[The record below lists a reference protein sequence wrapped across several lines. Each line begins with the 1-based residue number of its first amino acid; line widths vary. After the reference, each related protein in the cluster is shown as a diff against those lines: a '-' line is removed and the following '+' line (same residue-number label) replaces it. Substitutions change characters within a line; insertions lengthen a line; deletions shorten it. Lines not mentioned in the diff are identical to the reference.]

1 MGAALLERQSAALGR
16 LDTACSRRLGGR
28 LQRPLARA
36 SFVVGDTDADAHVV
50 VSLEVGGERAAAFA
64 YDHHGFV
71 MPFSSSIDDL
81 EITVDEG
88 PAEARVWG
96 SVGAAM
102 PSGDRQTLVLWR
114 VYSGGNSWTRD
125 VVSSARDGVHRLAIR
140 GAVVGAP
147 ARLACR

>member
-1 MGAALLERQSAALGR
+1 M
-16 LDTACSRRLGGR
+16 
-28 LQRPLARA
+28 
-36 SFVVGDTDADAHVV
+36 
-50 VSLEVGGERAAAFA
+50 SLEVGGERAAAFA